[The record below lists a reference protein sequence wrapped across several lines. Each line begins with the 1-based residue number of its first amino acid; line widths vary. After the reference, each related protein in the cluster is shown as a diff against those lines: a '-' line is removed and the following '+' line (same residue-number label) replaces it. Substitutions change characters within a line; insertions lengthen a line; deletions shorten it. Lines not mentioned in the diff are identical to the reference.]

1 MTSENNENT
10 KQVKVSRKTM
20 YIAAAVFVVAAVIGA
35 AAFLG
40 VFEDLTDPAEVSEN
54 GEIVARVNGEEVTRA
69 EFETIL
75 EQEKMQYEMQ
85 GMDLE
90 SEEMSDMLGELQQ
103 HVLDNYFVIPIL
115 LEQKAQEEGIEI
127 SEEEIEDRYQD
138 YVAQFGGEEQL
149 KEQMAAVDVT
159 RDELDEDIIR
169 ELTIQNYI
177 EQYLEEYLEENP
189 EEQIDKESIEL
200 SEEEIEHRYQQLQEQ
215 YARLKEMIEE
225 DDPDLPREQLEMQL
239 LQIEEQYG
247 EILEEE
253 NFEEI
258 KPVLKEEMIEERA
271 AREKQEKE
279 QSILMAH
286 IEELQEESEVETY
299 F

>member
-1 MTSENNENT
+1 MSGENNENT
-10 KQVKVSRKTM
+10 KQVKVSRKTL
-20 YIAAAVFVVAAVIGA
+20 YIAAAVFVVAAAIGA
-35 AAFLG
+35 AAFG
-40 VFEDLTDPAEVSEN
+40 GFFGDLTDPAEVAEN

-85 GMDLE
+85 GIDLE

-103 HVLDNYFVIPIL
+103 HVLENYFVIPML
-115 LEQKAQEEGIEI
+115 LEQKAEEKGIEI
-127 SEEEIEDRYQD
+127 SEAEIENRYQD

-159 RDELDEDIIR
+159 RDELDQDIIR

-177 EQYLEEYLEENP
+177 EQFLEDYLEENP
-189 EEQIDKESIEL
+189 EERIDKESIEL
-200 SEEEIEHRYQQLQEQ
+200 SEEEVEGRYQQLQEQ

-239 LQIEEQYG
+239 LQVEEQYG
-247 EILEEE
+247 EALAEE

-279 QSILMAH
+279 QGILMAH
-286 IEELQEESEVETY
+286 IEDLREASEIETY

>member
-1 MTSENNENT
+1 MSGENNENT
-10 KQVKVSRKTM
+10 KQVKVSRKTL
-20 YIAAAVFVVAAVIGA
+20 YIAAAVFVVAAAIGA
-35 AAFLG
+35 AAFG
-40 VFEDLTDPAEVSEN
+40 GFFGDLTDPAEVAEN

-85 GMDLE
+85 GIDLE

-103 HVLDNYFVIPIL
+103 HVLENYFVIPML
-115 LEQKAQEEGIEI
+115 LEQKAEEKGIEI
-127 SEEEIEDRYQD
+127 SEAEIENRYQD

-159 RDELDEDIIR
+159 RDELDQDIIR

-177 EQYLEEYLEENP
+177 EQFLEDYLEENP
-189 EEQIDKESIEL
+189 EERIDKESIEL
-200 SEEEIEHRYQQLQEQ
+200 SEEEVEGRYQQLQEQ

-239 LQIEEQYG
+239 LQVEEQYG
-247 EILEEE
+247 EALAEE

-279 QSILMAH
+279 QGILMAH
-286 IEELQEESEVETY
+286 IEKLREASEIETY